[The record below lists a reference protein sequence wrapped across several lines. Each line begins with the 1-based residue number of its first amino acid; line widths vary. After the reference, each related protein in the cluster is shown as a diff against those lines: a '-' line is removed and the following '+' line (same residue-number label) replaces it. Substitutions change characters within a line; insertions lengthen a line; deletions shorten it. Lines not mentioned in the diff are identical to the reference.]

1 VPEDGQD
8 PQNPREQC
16 DGGLQ
21 LCTHFR
27 SSQPDYLPTSLLQV
41 AGTKRWPV
49 TQPGAATRS

>member
-16 DGGLQ
+16 AGGLQ

-27 SSQPDYLPTSLLQV
+27 SSQPEYLPTSLL
-41 AGTKRWPV
+41 
-49 TQPGAATRS
+49 